1 MNKIMEGKREST
13 GIVELK
19 DFQQEIYS
27 ETLESLK
34 RTGQGA
40 ISLFPCGGKTFIG
53 AKIACQYINRTNGNK
68 DVLREMMRMAHK

>member
-27 ETLESLK
+27 GTLESLK
-34 RTGQGA
+34 RTRQW
-40 ISLFPCGGKTFIG
+40 
-53 AKIACQYINRTNGNK
+53 
-68 DVLREMMRMAHK
+68 

>member
-1 MNKIMEGKREST
+1 MEGKREST
-13 GIVELK
+13 GIIELK
-19 DFQQEIYS
+19 NFQQEIYS

-34 RTGQGA
+34 RAGQGE

-68 DVLREMMRMAHK
+68 DMLREMMRMVHK

>member
-1 MNKIMEGKREST
+1 MEGKREST

-40 ISLFPCGGKTFIG
+40 ISLFPCRGKTFIG

-68 DVLREMMRMAHK
+68 DMLREMMRMGHK

>member
-19 DFQQEIYS
+19 NFQQEIYS

-34 RTGQGA
+34 RTGQG
-40 ISLFPCGGKTFIG
+40 
-53 AKIACQYINRTNGNK
+53 
-68 DVLREMMRMAHK
+68 